1 MGDHHGMNRYLPWS
15 LTRTLKGSSGRVA
28 RPVVV
33 SFHLG
38 WNGVA
43 EPERREK
50 ALRASG
56 IRTPLN

>member
-1 MGDHHGMNRYLPWS
+1 VDGALNIYERAYQVSPIKGNR
-15 LTRTLKGSSGRVA
+15 GRVA
-28 RPVVV
+28 RPVFV

-43 EPERREK
+43 EPERMDK

-56 IRTPLN
+56 ISMPLN